1 MRSKTWLHRRRRGV
15 VSAGMTAV
23 FLLATICAGAASAS
37 CKDDNVT
44 LQVLGAGGPELDD
57 GRTSS
62 SYLVWWNNRAHILV
76 DVGSGSSVAF
86 GRSKA
91 KFADVKAILLTHLHV
106 DHAAD
111 LPAFVKGAYFTERT
125 QNLMIAGPQSNEL
138 MPSTSAYVSRLL
150 GQKGAF
156 TYLNEYID
164 KNTQSDYLIYSK
176 DVPLKGRKPFTHQ
189 LDEMT
194 RITAVPVDHGP
205 VAAVAWRVDVANC
218 SIAFTG
224 DMTNKHGA
232 FAKLAEGADIVVAHN
247 AVPEDASEA
256 ALNLHMAPSEI
267 GKLAHTTGTPHLIL
281 SHRMKRTSGNEIETM
296 KYVRRHY
303 SGNVSFAE
311 DMSQFRVGVIDSEAT
326 AAHRSERRKE

>member
-1 MRSKTWLHRRRRGV
+1 MRLKTWLYSRSWRLVSDGV
-15 VSAGMTAV
+15 VAV
-23 FLLATICAGAASAS
+23 FFSALLFGGSSFAS

-57 GRTSS
+57 GRASS
-62 SYLVWWNNRAHILV
+62 SYLIWWNNRAHILV

-125 QNLMIAGPQSNEL
+125 QNLLIAGPQSNEL
-138 MPSTSAYVSRLL
+138 MPSTAAYVSRLL

-176 DVPLKGRKPFTHQ
+176 DVSLKSHKPFKYQVDDH
-189 LDEMT
+189 T
-194 RITAVPVDHGP
+194 RISAVPVDHGP

-218 SIAFTG
+218 SIAFSG
-224 DMTNKHGA
+224 DMTNKRGV
-232 FAKLAEGADIVVAHN
+232 FADLAQAADIVVMHN
-247 AVPEDASEA
+247 AVPEDASET
-256 ALNLHMAPSEI
+256 ALNLHMPPSEI
-267 GKLAHTTGTPHLIL
+267 GKVAQATGTPHLVL
-281 SHRMKRTSGNEIETM
+281 SHRMKRTSGNELETM
-296 KYVRRHY
+296 QFVRRHY

-326 AAHRSERRKE
+326 AARRNKTR